1 MLWTALALGAALLV
15 PLVTRGS
22 YRRLLEQPWRW
33 GSFLVAGLA
42 IQLALDVFPFR
53 HGQWHDLGYGLLVMS
68 YVLLLGFIGR
78 NTLMRGMAVVFIG
91 VALNLLAILVNQGMP
106 VKVPPDWR
114 GTNRVTTSVKHHPRD
129 GSDHL
134 IVITDIIVLRS
145 PFNTVLSF
153 GDLIIAV
160 GLCDVTYHAS
170 RRRRRRGTP
179 VSRST
184 GTRQG
189 ERTLTLDVRDDT
201 SPRPH
206 WGDVEAQ
213 AESLHRLQNDAT
225 VDDARERLNDDD
237 VVHVVRA

>member
-1 MLWTALALGAALLV
+1 MLWTAIALGAALLV

-22 YRRLLEQPWRW
+22 YSRLLERPWRW

-42 IQLALDVFPFR
+42 IQLVLDVLPFR
-53 HGQWHDLGYGLLVMS
+53 NDEWHDLGYGLLVMS

-78 NTLMRGMAVVFIG
+78 NTLMRGMSVVFIG

-106 VKVPPDWR
+106 VKVPPDWQ

-129 GSDHL
+129 GNDHL
-134 IVITDIIVLRS
+134 LVITDIIVLRS

-170 RRRRRRGTP
+170 RRRRRRGAHA
-179 VSRST
+179 RST
-184 GTRQG
+184 RSTRTT
-189 ERTLTLDVRDDT
+189 RTTRLQHAEPDLALLTANLEHPVGSSGGLQYDAAIDDT
-201 SPRPH
+201 
-206 WGDVEAQ
+206 
-213 AESLHRLQNDAT
+213 
-225 VDDARERLNDDD
+225 RERLDDQD
-237 VVHVVRA
+237 VVHVVGA